1 MSLLALRE
9 VTRTVIPQDQPALTI
24 LSGVDLTIEP
34 GDHVSIVGRSG
45 SGKST
50 LLNLLGLLDQPT
62 SGEITFDDKPVRALS
77 AARRDRLRG
86 AAIGFVFQQFNLL
99 PGRTA
104 LENVTMPLLY
114 STGRTFWRRKRI
126 AAEMLELVGLEH
138 RLNSMPDRLSGG
150 EQQRVAIARSLVR
163 GPRLIL
169 ADEPTGALDL
179 DTGQSVMELIDD
191 VATRTGAAQV
201 VITHDPMIA
210 RRARRHFRLD
220 RGILTPVDDPTLE
233 PLTRRDRKEMAPG
246 AGAAAL
252 VLADPAV
259 AHAGDGAAP
268 TDSDALADLGFA
280 PDAPLRVEPSAPPV
294 ATASGDASEKEDA

>member
-1 MSLLALRE
+1 MSLLTLSE
-9 VTRTVIPQDQPALTI
+9 VTRTVIPPDQPALTI

-50 LLNLLGLLDQPT
+50 LLNMLGLLDLPT
-62 SGEITFDDKPVRALS
+62 SGEITFDDRPVKAYS
-77 AARRDRLRG
+77 AAKRDRLRG

-126 AAEMLELVGLEH
+126 AAEMLELVGLGH
-138 RLNSMPDRLSGG
+138 RLSSMPDRLSGG

-179 DTGQSVMELIDD
+179 DTGQSVMELIDE
-191 VATRTGAAQV
+191 VAVRTGAAQV
-201 VITHDPMIA
+201 TITHDPTIA

-220 RGILTPVDDPTLE
+220 RGVLTPVDDPSLE
-233 PLTRRDRKEMAPG
+233 PLTRRDRREMAPD
-246 AGAAAL
+246 AEVSEAA
-252 VLADPAV
+252 
-259 AHAGDGAAP
+259 H
-268 TDSDALADLGFA
+268 
-280 PDAPLRVEPSAPPV
+280 
-294 ATASGDASEKEDA
+294 SGDAFARLGVGDAATSADVAAAPDTERADS

>member
-1 MSLLALRE
+1 MSLLALRA

-24 LSGVDLTIEP
+24 LNGVDLQIEP

-50 LLNLLGLLDQPT
+50 LLNMLGLLDLPT
-62 SGEITFDDKPVRALS
+62 SGEILFDDRPVRSYSS
-77 AARRDRLRG
+77 AQRDRLRG

-114 STGRTFWRRKRI
+114 ASGRTFWRRKRI
-126 AAEMLELVGLEH
+126 AADMLALVGLEH

-179 DTGQSVMELIDD
+179 DTGQSVMELIDE
-191 VATRTGAAQV
+191 VAVQTGAAQV
-201 VITHDPMIA
+201 IITHDPTIA

-220 RGILTPVDDPTLE
+220 RGVLTPVGDPSLE
-233 PLTRRDRKEMAPG
+233 PLTRRDRREMAP
-246 AGAAAL
+246 APEEAASTGTDELA
-252 VLADPAV
+252 VLGLGTATATATLSDPADS
-259 AHAGDGAAP
+259 GP
-268 TDSDALADLGFA
+268 TDDARL
-280 PDAPLRVEPSAPPV
+280 DAPE
-294 ATASGDASEKEDA
+294 GED

>member
-24 LSGVDLTIEP
+24 LNGVDLHIEP

-50 LLNLLGLLDQPT
+50 LLNMLGLLDLPT
-62 SGEITFDDKPVRALS
+62 SGEILFDDRPVRSYSS
-77 AARRDRLRG
+77 AQRDRLRG

-114 STGRTFWRRKRI
+114 ASGRTFWRRRSI
-126 AAEMLELVGLEH
+126 AADMLALVGLEH

-179 DTGQSVMELIDD
+179 DTGQSVMELIDE
-191 VATRTGAAQV
+191 VAERTGAAQV
-201 VITHDPMIA
+201 IITHDPTIA

-220 RGILTPVDDPTLE
+220 RGVLTPVDDPSLE
-233 PLTRRDRKEMAPG
+233 PMTRRDRREMAPG
-246 AGAAAL
+246 AATTAAATDAL
-252 VLADPAV
+252 TALGLTGTATL
-259 AHAGDGAAP
+259 DGAHP
-268 TDSDALADLGFA
+268 D
-280 PDAPLRVEPSAPPV
+280 DAPVDEPVDGAV
-294 ATASGDASEKEDA
+294 RGDDA

>member
-1 MSLLALRE
+1 MSLLTLRE

-24 LSGVDLTIEP
+24 LNGIDLQIEP

-50 LLNLLGLLDQPT
+50 LLNMLGLLDLPT
-62 SGEITFDDKPVRALS
+62 SGEILFDDRPVRSYSS
-77 AARRDRLRG
+77 AQRDRLRG

-114 STGRTFWRRKRI
+114 ASGRTFWRRKRI
-126 AAEMLELVGLEH
+126 AADMLALVGLEH

-179 DTGQSVMELIDD
+179 DTGQSVMELIDE
-191 VATRTGAAQV
+191 VAERTGAAQV
-201 VITHDPMIA
+201 IITHDPTIA

-220 RGILTPVDDPTLE
+220 RGVLTPVDDPSLE
-233 PLTRRDRKEMAPG
+233 PLTRRDRREMAPG
-246 AGAAAL
+246 AADTTTAIESDTLTAL
-252 VLADPAV
+252 GLTGTATLAGERADDTPDDGTAR
-259 AHAGDGAAP
+259 GD
-268 TDSDALADLGFA
+268 DA
-280 PDAPLRVEPSAPPV
+280 
-294 ATASGDASEKEDA
+294 

>member
-1 MSLLALRE
+1 MSLLALRA

-24 LSGVDLTIEP
+24 LNGVDLQIEP

-50 LLNLLGLLDQPT
+50 LLNMLGLLDLPT
-62 SGEITFDDKPVRALS
+62 SGEILFDDRPVRSYSS
-77 AARRDRLRG
+77 AQRDRLRG

-114 STGRTFWRRKRI
+114 APGRTFWRRKRI
-126 AAEMLELVGLEH
+126 AADMLALVGLEH

-179 DTGQSVMELIDD
+179 DTGQSVMELIDE
-191 VATRTGAAQV
+191 VAVQTGAAQV
-201 VITHDPMIA
+201 IITHDPTIA

-220 RGILTPVDDPTLE
+220 RGVLTPVDDPSLE
-233 PLTRRDRKEMAPG
+233 PLTRRDRREMAP
-246 AGAAAL
+246 APEEAASTGTDELA
-252 VLADPAV
+252 VLGLGTATATATLTDPADS
-259 AHAGDGAAP
+259 GP
-268 TDSDALADLGFA
+268 TDDARL
-280 PDAPLRVEPSAPPV
+280 DAPE
-294 ATASGDASEKEDA
+294 GED

>member
-1 MSLLALRE
+1 MSLLELRE

-24 LSGVDLTIEP
+24 LNGIDLTIEP

-50 LLNLLGLLDQPT
+50 LLNMLGLLDLPT
-62 SGEITFDDKPVRALS
+62 SGEITFDDRPVRSYSS
-77 AARRDRLRG
+77 AARDRLRG
-86 AAIGFVFQQFNLL
+86 AGIGFVFQQFNLL

-114 STGRTFWRRKRI
+114 SSGRTFWRRKKI

-138 RLNSMPDRLSGG
+138 RLSSLPDRLSGG

-179 DTGQSVMELIDD
+179 DTGQSVMELIDE

-201 VITHDPMIA
+201 TITHDPTIA

-220 RGILTPVDDPTLE
+220 RGVLTAVDDPSLE
-233 PLTRRDRKEMAPG
+233 PLTRRDRREMAP
-246 AGAAAL
+246 ADD
-252 VLADPAV
+252 DPAV
-259 AHAGDGAAP
+259 LAARGFGADP
-268 TDSDALADLGFA
+268 TEDAALE
-280 PDAPLRVEPSAPPV
+280 R
-294 ATASGDASEKEDA
+294 GDA

>member
-1 MSLLALRE
+1 MSLLALRA

-24 LSGVDLTIEP
+24 LNGVDLQIEP

-50 LLNLLGLLDQPT
+50 LLNMLGLLDLPT
-62 SGEITFDDKPVRALS
+62 SGEILFDDRPVRSYSS
-77 AARRDRLRG
+77 AQRDRLRG

-114 STGRTFWRRKRI
+114 ASGRTFWRRKRI
-126 AAEMLELVGLEH
+126 AADMLALVGLEH

-179 DTGQSVMELIDD
+179 DTGQSVMELIDE
-191 VATRTGAAQV
+191 VAVQTGAAQV
-201 VITHDPMIA
+201 IITHDPTIA

-220 RGILTPVDDPTLE
+220 RGVLTPVDDPSLE
-233 PLTRRDRKEMAPG
+233 PLTRRDRREMAP
-246 AGAAAL
+246 APEEAASTGTDELA
-252 VLADPAV
+252 VLGLGTATTTATLPDPADS
-259 AHAGDGAAP
+259 GP
-268 TDSDALADLGFA
+268 TDDARL
-280 PDAPLRVEPSAPPV
+280 DAPE
-294 ATASGDASEKEDA
+294 GED